1 MFKDN
6 NKLKISDI
14 EKDLMNVINKYGI
27 SNKLSVDKIRKI
39 IFKDNKLSAK
49 EAFNKFEI
57 KVLRFFPIIEDIDE
71 LNLIF
76 QTLNNAWNY
85 FPHAALGGKSPYEM
99 MDNNVDKNIINKKM
113 PNVIVGGHEMS
124 WEKYEI
130 MIKEMEKLQKPFK
143 NWIDNLLQEYKKYLE
158 KDLSIKIA
166 EKHYQIADLF
176 FERVLYVGFI
186 NFDDIRLDF
195 IHKDF
200 PDWWKTHVIFGN
212 YNKKT
217 IVSSLYK
224 LFSFIQLVTLR
235 DIKKFGF

>member
-158 KDLSIKIA
+158 KDL
-166 EKHYQIADLF
+166 
-176 FERVLYVGFI
+176 
-186 NFDDIRLDF
+186 
-195 IHKDF
+195 
-200 PDWWKTHVIFGN
+200 
-212 YNKKT
+212 
-217 IVSSLYK
+217 
-224 LFSFIQLVTLR
+224 
-235 DIKKFGF
+235 